1 MFGLEALGAGF
12 FDAMFVVADPGKR
25 LYWLHVLSAALLALI
40 YCQCTAR
47 GSSIHDLASSVF
59 DSAYWWNRST
69 KLDYGLFA
77 LNNFLKV
84 AMFAPVLGGQVA
96 VSLVVTKF
104 LHFNVAESHLVVWP
118 PIAITVAFTAIAFLF
133 DDFMRFV
140 VHWCMHRV
148 PFLWHFHS
156 LDHTATT
163 LTPFTVHR
171 THPLESFIN
180 SSRAMLSLGIVSG
193 VFVWLFGHGLQVW
206 DILGVNALGFVMT
219 LAGSNLRHSHIPL
232 HFGVAESL
240 LISPAQ
246 HQLHHSVDH
255 EHPNLGSFLSC
266 WDRLCGSWMAG
277 REAKDLRFGLSTSG
291 LETLDNG
298 YCKEAPRASPI

>member
-77 LNNFLKV
+77 LNSFLKV

-118 PIAITVAFTAIAFLF
+118 PIAITVAFTAVAFLF
-133 DDFMRFV
+133 DDFMFK
-140 VHWCMHRV
+140 
-148 PFLWHFHS
+148 
-156 LDHTATT
+156 
-163 LTPFTVHR
+163 
-171 THPLESFIN
+171 I
-180 SSRAMLSLGIVSG
+180 I
-193 VFVWLFGHGLQVW
+193 
-206 DILGVNALGFVMT
+206 
-219 LAGSNLRHSHIPL
+219 
-232 HFGVAESL
+232 
-240 LISPAQ
+240 
-246 HQLHHSVDH
+246 
-255 EHPNLGSFLSC
+255 
-266 WDRLCGSWMAG
+266 
-277 REAKDLRFGLSTSG
+277 K
-291 LETLDNG
+291 
-298 YCKEAPRASPI
+298 Y